1 MILLIHDL
9 KDLGEDIVLKNTQGG
24 LAIVSD
30 NGKIRPC
37 ICCFDCWIKT
47 PAQCIAHDNYDN
59 IGELFSKSEEVI
71 IISRCFYGSYSPS
84 IHSVLDR
91 GISYL
96 LPFFKTEKNNETHH
110 FNRYDN
116 HFILSAHFY
125 GKTTE
130 KEKETAKKLIKA
142 NGTNL
147 FARETRVH
155 FYETS
160 EEILETL

>member
-9 KDLGEDIVLKNTQGG
+9 KGLDEDIVLKNTQGE
-24 LAIVSD
+24 LTIVSD

-47 PAQCIAHDNYDN
+47 PGQCIAHDHYNHM
-59 IGELFSKSEEVI
+59 GKLFSKAEELI

-84 IHSVLDR
+84 IHGVLDR
-91 GISYL
+91 GISYM
-96 LPFFKTEKNNETHH
+96 LPYFKTENKETHH
-110 FNRYDN
+110 SNRYDN
-116 HFILSAHFY
+116 HFIISAHFY
-125 GKTTE
+125 GRISE

-142 NGTNL
+142 NGINL
-147 FARETRVH
+147 FARETKVH

-160 EEILETL
+160 EEILEAL